1 MFSDASGCCLDM
13 IPTVVL
19 ENHKG
24 VGTTEALSVLNDILI
39 LFLFIQVEVNFKN
52 LYRAKQ
58 WGRSLCLKHSASE
71 LESVDQH

>member
-19 ENHKG
+19 ENHHKS

-39 LFLFIQVEVNFKN
+39 LFLFIQVKVNFPV
-52 LYRAKQ
+52 
-58 WGRSLCLKHSASE
+58 
-71 LESVDQH
+71 ESI